1 MGINNLLLSDK
12 ILVKKNK
19 DKSLLMQKAFG
30 EKNKL
35 DFVLDLIEGYYL
47 MEKGKL
53 ELEDRE
59 GKKIEQEELLLIGE
73 KKIKEFYKKC
83 LVYSDLRERGYVV
96 KTGFKFGFDLR
107 VYPKGKKPGEEHT
120 QWVIAVK
127 GQNDKMN
134 FIELSR
140 KVRLSGNIKT
150 KLMFAVVDSENDIN
164 YYECVRVTP

>member
-1 MGINNLLLSDK
+1 MAVKNLLLADK

-19 DKSLLMQKAFG
+19 DKSLFSQKSFG

-35 DFVLDLIEGYYL
+35 DYVLDLIEGYYL

-53 ELEDRE
+53 EIEDKK
-59 GKKIEQEELLLIGE
+59 GKKIESEELLKKSQ
-73 KKIKEFYKKC
+73 KKIKDFYKKF
-83 LVYSDLRERGYVV
+83 LVYQDLRDRGYVI

-127 GQNDKMN
+127 GQNDRIN

-164 YYECVRVTP
+164 YYECVRITP

>member
-1 MGINNLLLSDK
+1 MIENLLLTDK

-19 DKSLLMQKAFG
+19 DKSSFIQKSFG

-35 DFVLDLIEGYYL
+35 DYVLDLIEGYYL
-47 MEKGKL
+47 IEKGKL
-53 ELEDRE
+53 EIVDRKGAE
-59 GKKIEQEELLLIGE
+59 IDSEKLLRIGE
-73 KKIKEFYKKC
+73 KKIKDFYKKF
-83 LVYSDLRERGYVV
+83 LVYADLRERGYVV

-107 VYPKGKKPGEEHT
+107 VYPKGKKPGQAHT

-127 GQNDKMN
+127 GQNDRIN

-164 YYECVRVTP
+164 YYETVRVTP

>member
-1 MGINNLLLSDK
+1 MAVNNLLLADK
-12 ILVKKNK
+12 VLVKKNK
-19 DKSLLMQKAFG
+19 DKSSLIPKAFG
-30 EKNKL
+30 EKSKT
-35 DFVLDLIEGYYL
+35 DYVLDLIEAYYL

-53 ELEDRE
+53 GIEDKK
-59 GKKIEQEELLLIGE
+59 GKTIEAEELLRIGQ
-73 KKIKEFYKKC
+73 KKIKDFYKKF
-83 LVYSDLRERGYVV
+83 LVYQDLRDRGFVV

-120 QWVIAVK
+120 QWVISVK
-127 GQNDKMN
+127 GQNDRIN

-164 YYECVRVTP
+164 YYECVRATP

>member
-19 DKSLLMQKAFG
+19 DKSLFMQKAFG

-35 DFVLDLIEGYYL
+35 DFVLDLIEAHYL

-53 ELEDRE
+53 ELEDKT

-73 KKIKEFYKKC
+73 KKIKDFYKKY
-83 LVYSDLRERGYVV
+83 LVYSDLRERGFVV

-127 GQNDKMN
+127 GQNDRIN

-140 KVRLSGNIKT
+140 KVRLSANIKT

-164 YYECVRVTP
+164 YYECVRITP

>member
-1 MGINNLLLSDK
+1 MTITNLLLADK
-12 ILVKKNK
+12 ILIKKNK
-19 DKSLLMQKAFG
+19 DKSQFIEKSFG
-30 EKNKL
+30 EKNKT

-53 ELEDRE
+53 EIEDKK
-59 GKKIEQEELLLIGE
+59 GKKIESDEMLLIGQ
-73 KKIKEFYKKC
+73 KKISDFYKKY

-107 VYPKGKKPGEEHT
+107 VYPKGKKPGEAHT
-120 QWVIAVK
+120 QWVITVK
-127 GQNDKMN
+127 GQNDKIN

-164 YYECVRVTP
+164 YYETIRVTP

>member
-1 MGINNLLLSDK
+1 MAIKNLLLADK
-12 ILVKKNK
+12 IIVKKNK
-19 DKSLLMQKAFG
+19 DKSDLIPKAFG
-30 EKNKL
+30 EKTKT
-35 DFVLDLIEGYYL
+35 DYVLDLIEAYYL

-53 ELEDRE
+53 ELEDKK
-59 GKKIEQEELLLIGE
+59 GKTIESDELLKIGE
-73 KKIKEFYKKC
+73 KKIQDFYKKY
-83 LVYSDLRERGYVV
+83 LVYSDLRDRGFVV

-120 QWVIAVK
+120 QWVISVK
-127 GQNDKMN
+127 GQNDKIN

-164 YYECVRVTP
+164 YYETVRVTP